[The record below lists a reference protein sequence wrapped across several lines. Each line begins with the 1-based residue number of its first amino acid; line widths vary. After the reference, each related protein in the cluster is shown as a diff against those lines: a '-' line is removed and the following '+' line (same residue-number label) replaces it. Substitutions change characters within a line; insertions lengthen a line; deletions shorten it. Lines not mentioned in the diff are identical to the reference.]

1 LSASEMLRVKADS
14 ASTLTIPLVLLT
26 FEFSNCMDE
35 AMQNVTIAPHIDKE
49 DHNIVVNGLS
59 AAYMAQI
66 VEYNAQPDLEYG
78 SATD

>member
-1 LSASEMLRVKADS
+1 MLRVKADS

-26 FEFSNCMDE
+26 LEFSNCMDELDE
-35 AMQNVTIAPHIDKE
+35 AMQNVTITTHIDEE
-49 DHNIVVNGLS
+49 DHNIVVNGLP